1 MDGSPGEALRLGET
15 HMCDGRCP
23 LRARQTGDDMGEYR
37 VLGPSRREF
46 IAQSALAAIAAVL
59 TTSCGDGEIGIVGP
73 PPPTV
78 IGNAFTI
85 RIADF
90 PALST
95 VGGIARVDGNTS
107 NPIAVSR
114 IGPNTFVALSM
125 ICPHAGY
132 KPVDITSNGFV
143 CPNHGARFAADGNWI
158 GGQRTRDMQS
168 YPVAYNAGAGTL
180 TIG

>member
-1 MDGSPGEALRLGET
+1 
-15 HMCDGRCP
+15 MCDDRCR
-23 LRARQTGDDMGEYR
+23 LHQYTTDGEEAGACGGYR
-37 VLGPSRREF
+37 VLGPSRRQF
-46 IAQSALAAIAAVL
+46 IAQSTLAAIAAVL
-59 TTSCGDGEIGIVGP
+59 TNACGDGEIGVVGP

-78 IGNAFTI
+78 IEDAFTV

-90 PALST
+90 PTLSN

-107 NPIAVSR
+107 SPLAVSR
-114 IGPNTFVALSM
+114 LGPTTFVALSM

-132 KPVDITSNGFV
+132 KPLDIISNGFH

-158 GGQRTRDMQS
+158 GGQRTKDMQS
-168 YPVAYNAGAGTL
+168 YPTTYNSGAGTL